1 MSCADRSCRAL
12 RTQGDPGV
20 TIAVVSPR
28 SLRFRR
34 WYVRR
39 RRSRSR
45 DRKTGRHS
53 RAFRLRSSP
62 HPDTTV
68 TARRTRPRR
77 KPRCAP
83 SVHAAVGLFPGE
95 PLDPLEWQARPHLAR
110 GRLNTDPRQPERPD
124 RPCPDNSR
132 SLLRTPS
139 STPSTPRAARLPCCS
154 SAAASAPCRT
164 GTTSSDASPRSTA
177 RCNST
182 RARGKSGTSAD
193 YSVGAAVDDIGRV
206 IDATD
211 IKRPILVGWSYGATI
226 AVRYAAQHP
235 EQVGGLVLIDGA
247 YPITMFDE
255 AGEEKVRKQF
265 RRLGWM
271 MRIMAALGRSARMS
285 PGESAN
291 VVIEM
296 DAVNGKLG
304 PDFAALACPTVFV
317 VGTGA
322 HSGATEEEM
331 RTVRAAVAD
340 AEASN
345 ERVSVFA
352 TTPHEHTQILNKA
365 PDTVVA
371 AIEDV
376 IDRSR

>member
-1 MSCADRSCRAL
+1 
-12 RTQGDPGV
+12 
-20 TIAVVSPR
+20 
-28 SLRFRR
+28 
-34 WYVRR
+34 
-39 RRSRSR
+39 
-45 DRKTGRHS
+45 
-53 RAFRLRSSP
+53 
-62 HPDTTV
+62 
-68 TARRTRPRR
+68 
-77 KPRCAP
+77 
-83 SVHAAVGLFPGE
+83 
-95 PLDPLEWQARPHLAR
+95 
-110 GRLNTDPRQPERPD
+110 
-124 RPCPDNSR
+124 
-132 SLLRTPS
+132 
-139 STPSTPRAARLPCCS
+139 
-154 SAAASAPCRT
+154 
-164 GTTSSDASPRSTA
+164 
-177 RCNST
+177 
-182 RARGKSGTSAD
+182 
-193 YSVGAAVDDIGRV
+193 
-206 IDATD
+206 
-211 IKRPILVGWSYGATI
+211 
-226 AVRYAAQHP
+226 VRYAAQHP